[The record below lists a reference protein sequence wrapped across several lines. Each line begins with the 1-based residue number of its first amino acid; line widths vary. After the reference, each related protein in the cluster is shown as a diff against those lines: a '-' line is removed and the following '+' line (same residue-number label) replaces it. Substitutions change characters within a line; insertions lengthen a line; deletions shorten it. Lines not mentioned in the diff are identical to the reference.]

1 MQGQLGDKLVA
12 DLIREISAN
21 NSSGLLRLSRGKSIK
36 AIFFET
42 GAPVFAIS
50 NLTNEQLEHKLVK
63 DGLATYEQI
72 EQAKQRAG
80 KASRP
85 GRALIDMGILTEEA
99 LQEIVRG
106 QVRGIILSLFE
117 WNQGD
122 YLFDERIRATHD
134 VTLDVSVSDII
145 LEGTRHIA
153 NLQQLA
159 QVIAPNESVVVRAKS
174 NGIRLDSGKLMPIE
188 SYVLSR
194 IESPTAVSE
203 VGALSGITDED
214 AHRAVCAL
222 VAAGFLKLLDDGK
235 DVQAEPEP
243 DESID
248 LFREDV
254 MRKLHFYGSAD
265 YYEVLGVT
273 RQATTGDV
281 KTAYYQLAKKF
292 HPDRY
297 RQTEYT
303 DLRGKLEALFAI
315 ITQAY
320 ETLSQPAQR
329 ATYDK
334 KIRQSGALNK
344 PASTF
349 VTRKLPTNP
358 IAPPPEEE
366 NPDEELSSAPPDKT
380 PSAPLPPVQAAVVVQ
395 EPRPQP
401 GSQTPAQTAEQFYNQ
416 GRARY
421 DRKEYHAAVHL
432 LREAVKMDASQPHY
446 HFHLGIALI
455 RNPRTR
461 REAETHLSKASE
473 LDPYNPQIRV
483 KLGLLYKEAGL
494 AKKAEH
500 YFKEALSLDP
510 ENRVAMREL
519 GKEGSKKKKE
529 VAVSLWK
536 SDLGTIAKR
545 LFKKGDKK

>member
-1 MQGQLGDKLVA
+1 VQGQLGEKLVA

-36 AIFFET
+36 AIFFES

-50 NLTNEQLEHKLVK
+50 NLAAEQLEQKLVK
-63 DGLATYEQI
+63 DGLATYDQI
-72 EQAKQRAG
+72 EQAKQRSG

-85 GRALIDMGILTEEA
+85 GRALVDMGVITEGA
-99 LQEIVRG
+99 LRDIVHQ
-106 QVRGIILSLFE
+106 QVKGIILSLFE

-134 VTLDVSVSDII
+134 ATLDVSVADIL
-145 LEGTRHIA
+145 LEGARHIA
-153 NLQQLA
+153 SLQPLA
-159 QVIAPNESVVVRAKS
+159 QVIAPNDSVVVRAKS

-194 IESPTAVSE
+194 IESPTAVSD

-222 VAAGFLKLLDDGK
+222 VAAGFLKLLEDGK
-235 DVQAEPEP
+235 EVQPEPEP
-243 DESID
+243 DESLDRI
-248 LFREDV
+248 REDV
-254 MRKLHFYGSAD
+254 VRKLHFFGAAD
-265 YYEVLGVT
+265 YYEILGVT

-281 KTAYYQLAKKF
+281 KAAYYQLAKKF

-297 RQTEYT
+297 RQAEYA

-329 ATYDK
+329 AVYDK
-334 KIRQSGALNK
+334 KIRQSGPLSK

-358 IAPPPEEE
+358 IGPP
-366 NPDEELSSAPPDKT
+366 PDEEKSEDESSIAPPDNE
-380 PSAPLPPVQAAVVVQ
+380 PSAPLPTVQGAIVQ
-395 EPRPQP
+395 EPRPQAA
-401 GSQTPAQTAEQFYNQ
+401 SQTPAQTAEQLYNQ
-416 GRARY
+416 GRARF

-432 LREAVKMDASQPHY
+432 LREAIRLDATQPHY
-446 HFHLGIALI
+446 HFHLGLALI

-500 YFKEALSLDP
+500 YFNEALSLDP
-510 ENRVAMREL
+510 ENRVAKREL
-519 GKEGSKKKKE
+519 SKKDGKKKGE
-529 VAVSLWK
+529 AASIWK
-536 SDLGTIAKR
+536 ADFGAIAKR
-545 LFKKGDKK
+545 LFKKK

>member
-1 MQGQLGDKLVA
+1 MQGQLGEKLVA

-36 AIFFET
+36 AIFFES

-50 NLTNEQLEHKLVK
+50 NLTTEQLDNRLIK
-63 DGLATYEQI
+63 DGLASYEQI
-72 EQAKQRAG
+72 EQAKQKAG
-80 KASRP
+80 KATRP
-85 GRALIDMGILTEEA
+85 GRALIEMGVLTEEA
-99 LQEIVRG
+99 LGEIVRD
-106 QVRGIILSLFE
+106 QVKGIIFSLFE

-134 VTLDVSVSDII
+134 VTLDIPAADII
-145 LEGTRHIA
+145 LDGTRHIA
-153 NLQQLA
+153 DNQPLA
-159 QVIAPNESVVVRAKS
+159 QVIAPNDSIVVRAKT
-174 NGIRLDSGKLMPIE
+174 NGAKLDSGKLMPME

-194 IESPTAVSE
+194 IEAPTAVSE
-203 VGALSGITDED
+203 VGALSGLSEQD

-222 VAAGFLKLLDDGK
+222 VAAGLLKILEEGK
-235 DVQAEPEP
+235 EVEPEP
-243 DESID
+243 ETDESID
-248 LFREDV
+248 RVRDDV
-254 MRKLHFYGSAD
+254 VRKLHFYGSAD

-273 RQATTGDV
+273 RQATTADV
-281 KTAYYQLAKKF
+281 KMAYYQLAKKF

-297 RQTEYT
+297 RQAEYN

-329 ATYDK
+329 AVYDK
-334 KIRQSGALNK
+334 KIRESGPLSK
-344 PASTF
+344 PANTF
-349 VTRKLPTNP
+349 VTKKLPTNP
-358 IAPPPEEE
+358 I
-366 NPDEELSSAPPDKT
+366 SAPAEAESIGGDE
-380 PSAPLPPVQAAVVVQ
+380 PLPSPVDQAPSDPLTPVAAAVVT
-395 EPRPQP
+395 EARPQA
-401 GSQTPAQTAEQFYNQ
+401 STSTPAQTAEQLYQQ

-432 LREAVKMDASQPHY
+432 LREAIKLDPSQPHY

-461 REAETHLSKASE
+461 REAETHLTKAGE

-494 AKKAEH
+494 PKKAEH

-510 ENRVAMREL
+510 ENRAALREM
-519 GKEGSKKKKE
+519 GKQSSGKKKVE
-529 VAVSLWK
+529 AGSIWK

-545 LFKKGDKK
+545 IFKK

>member
-1 MQGQLGDKLVA
+1 MQGQLGAKLVA

-36 AIFFET
+36 AIFFES
-42 GAPVFAIS
+42 GSPVFAIS
-50 NLTNEQLEHKLVK
+50 NLTSEQLEHKLIK

-85 GRALIDMGILTEEA
+85 GRALIDMGVISDEA
-99 LQEIVRG
+99 LQGIVRE
-106 QVRGIILSLFE
+106 QVKGIILSLFE

-134 VTLDVSVSDII
+134 VTLDVSAADIL
-145 LEGTRHIA
+145 LEGTRHVA
-153 NLQQLA
+153 NHQPLA

-194 IESPTAVSE
+194 IESPTAVNE

-222 VAAGFLKLLDDGK
+222 VAAGFLKILDDGK

-243 DESID
+243 DELID
-248 LFREDV
+248 RVREDV

-265 YYEVLGVT
+265 YYEILGVT
-273 RQATTGDV
+273 RQATTGDI
-281 KTAYYQLAKKF
+281 KAAYYQLAKKF

-297 RQTEYT
+297 RQAEYT

-329 ATYDK
+329 AGYDK
-334 KIRQSGALNK
+334 KIRQSGPLSK

-366 NPDEELSSAPPDKT
+366 TSEDEISSAPPDTT
-380 PSAPLPPVQAAVVVQ
+380 PSAPLPPVQAAAVVQ
-395 EPRPQP
+395 EPRAQAS
-401 GSQTPAQTAEQFYNQ
+401 SQSPAQNAEQLYNQ

-500 YFKEALSLDP
+500 YFNEALSLDP
-510 ENRVAMREL
+510 ENRIAKREI
-519 GKEGSKKKKE
+519 GKKDGKGGKKKDE
-529 VAVSLWK
+529 AASIWK
-536 SDLGTIAKR
+536 SDLGSIAKR
-545 LFKKGDKK
+545 LFKR

>member
-1 MQGQLGDKLVA
+1 MQGQLGEKLVA
-12 DLIREISAN
+12 DLIRDIAAN

-36 AIFFET
+36 AIFFES
-42 GAPVFAIS
+42 GSPVFAIS
-50 NLTNEQLEHKLVK
+50 NLTTEQLDNRLIK

-72 EQAKQRAG
+72 EQAKQKAG

-85 GRALIDMGILTEEA
+85 ARALVDMGVVSEAA
-99 LQEIVRG
+99 LQALMRD
-106 QVRGIILSLFE
+106 QVKGIILSLFE

-134 VTLDVSVSDII
+134 VTLDVSAADII

-153 NLQQLA
+153 NHQPLA
-159 QVIAPNESVVVRAKS
+159 QVIAPNESVVIRAKN

-194 IESPTAVSE
+194 IESPIAVSE
-203 VGALSGITDED
+203 VGALSGITEED

-222 VAAGFLKLLDDGK
+222 VAAGFLKILEEGK
-235 DVQAEPEP
+235 DIQAEPES

-248 LFREDV
+248 RVREEV
-254 MRKLHFYGSAD
+254 TRKLHFYGSAD

-297 RQTEYT
+297 RQAEFT

-329 ATYDK
+329 ASYDK
-334 KIRQSGALNK
+334 KIRQSGPLNK
-344 PASTF
+344 PANTF
-349 VTRKLPTNP
+349 VTKKLPTNP
-358 IAPPPEEE
+358 IGPPPEEE
-366 NPDEELSSAPPDKT
+366 RDGDEPSSAPVDKKH
-380 PSAPLPPVQAAVVVQ
+380 SAPLPPVAAVVT
-395 EPRPQP
+395 EAGPSA
-401 GSQTPAQTAEQFYNQ
+401 GGQTPAQNAEQYYQQ

-432 LREAVKMDASQPHY
+432 LREAIKLDPSQPHY

-461 REAETHLSKASE
+461 REAETHLSKAGE

-494 AKKAEH
+494 ATKAEH

-510 ENRVAMREL
+510 ENRAALREL
-519 GKEGSKKKKE
+519 GRQQRGKKE
-529 VAVSLWK
+529 KGGSI
-536 SDLGTIAKR
+536 LGTITKR
-545 LFKKGDKK
+545 FFKK

>member
-1 MQGQLGDKLVA
+1 MQGQLGEKLVA

-36 AIFFET
+36 AIFFES
-42 GAPVFAIS
+42 GVPVFAIS
-50 NLTNEQLEHKLVK
+50 NLTTEQLDNRLIK
-63 DGLATYEQI
+63 DGLANYEQI
-72 EQAKQRAG
+72 EQAKQKAG

-85 GRALIDMGILTEEA
+85 GRALVEMGVLSEET
-99 LQEIVRG
+99 LREVVRD
-106 QVRGIILSLFE
+106 QVKGIIFSLFE

-134 VTLDVSVSDII
+134 VTLDVSAADII
-145 LEGTRHIA
+145 LEGIRHIA
-153 NLQQLA
+153 SQQTLA
-159 QVIAPNESVVVRAKS
+159 QVIAPNESVVVRTKG
-174 NGIRLDSGKLMPIE
+174 NGIRLDSGKLMPME

-203 VGALSGITDED
+203 VGALSGITEED

-222 VAAGFLKLLDDGK
+222 VGAGLLKILEAGK
-235 DVQAEPEP
+235 EPEPEPEP
-243 DESID
+243 DETID
-248 LFREDV
+248 HVREEV
-254 MRKLHFYGSAD
+254 IRKLHFYGSAD

-273 RQATTGDV
+273 RQATTGDI
-281 KTAYYQLAKKF
+281 KMAYYQLAKKF

-297 RQTEYT
+297 RQAEYN

-329 ATYDK
+329 AVYDK
-334 KIRQSGALNK
+334 KIRESGSLNK
-344 PASTF
+344 PANTF
-349 VTRKLPTNP
+349 VTKKLPTNP
-358 IAPPPEEE
+358 IGPPPEEDKAG
-366 NPDEELSSAPPDKT
+366 DELLAAQIDQA
-380 PSAPLPPVQAAVVVQ
+380 PSAPLPPVAAAVVA
-395 EPRPQP
+395 ETRQP
-401 GSQTPAQTAEQFYNQ
+401 AISQTPAQAAEHNYQQ

-432 LREAVKMDASQPHY
+432 LREAIKLDPTQPHY

-461 REAETHLSKASE
+461 REAEIHLTKAGE
-473 LDPYNPQIRV
+473 LDPYNAQIRV
-483 KLGLLYKEAGL
+483 KVGLLYKEAGL

-510 ENRVAMREL
+510 ENRAALREL
-519 GKEGSKKKKE
+519 GKQSGGKKKQE
-529 VAVSLWK
+529 AASIWK
-536 SDLGTIAKR
+536 ADLGTIAKR
-545 LFKKGDKK
+545 LFKK

>member
-1 MQGQLGDKLVA
+1 VQGQLGEKLVA

-50 NLTNEQLEHKLVK
+50 NLTNEQLEHKLIK
-63 DGLATYEQI
+63 DGLVTYEQI

-85 GRALIDMGILTEEA
+85 GRALVDMGVIAEGDLRD
-99 LQEIVRG
+99 IVRE
-106 QVRGIILSLFE
+106 QVKGIILSLFE

-134 VTLDVSVSDII
+134 VTLDVSAADII

-153 NLQQLA
+153 NLQPLA

-235 DVQAEPEP
+235 EVQSEPEP

-248 LFREDV
+248 RIREDV

-297 RQTEYT
+297 RQAEYA

-344 PASTF
+344 PANTF
-349 VTRKLPTNP
+349 VTTKLPTNP
-358 IAPPPEEE
+358 IAPPEEE
-366 NPDEELSSAPPDKT
+366 KSDDEISSAPSDKT
-380 PSAPLPPVQAAVVVQ
+380 PSAPLPSVAAAAVVA
-395 EPRPQP
+395 EAHPQA
-401 GSQTPAQTAEQFYNQ
+401 GSQTPAQTAEQYYNQ
-416 GRARY
+416 GRQRY

-510 ENRVAMREL
+510 GNRIAMREL
-519 GKEGSKKKKE
+519 GKQDGKKAE
-529 VAVSLWK
+529 ATSIWK

-545 LFKKGDKK
+545 LFKK

>member
-1 MQGQLGDKLVA
+1 MQGQLGGKLVA

-36 AIFFET
+36 AIFFES

-50 NLTNEQLEHKLVK
+50 NLTAEQLEHQLIKE
-63 DGLATYEQI
+63 GLATSDQV

-85 GRALIDMGILTEEA
+85 GRALVDMGVVTEEA
-99 LQEIVRG
+99 LQEIVRR
-106 QVRGIILSLFE
+106 QVKGIILSLFE

-134 VTLDVSVSDII
+134 VTLDVSVADIL

-153 NLQQLA
+153 DLQPLA

-222 VAAGFLKLLDDGK
+222 VAAGFLKLMDDGK
-235 DVQAEPEP
+235 EVQAEPDP

-254 MRKLHFYGSAD
+254 VRKLHFYGSAD

-281 KTAYYQLAKKF
+281 KAAYYQLAKKF

-297 RQTEYT
+297 RQAEYT

-329 ATYDK
+329 ASYDK
-334 KIRQSGALNK
+334 KIRQSGPLSK

-366 NPDEELSSAPPDKT
+366 KPDDEISSAPPDKA
-380 PSAPLPPVQAAVVVQ
+380 PSAPLPTAQAATAQ
-395 EPRPQP
+395 EPRAQAA
-401 GSQTPAQTAEQFYNQ
+401 SQTPAQTAEQLYNQ

-432 LREAVKMDASQPHY
+432 LREAIKLDATQPHY

-483 KLGLLYKEAGL
+483 KLGLLYREAGL
-494 AKKAEH
+494 AMKAEH

-510 ENRVAMREL
+510 ENRIAKREL
-519 GKEGSKKKKE
+519 GKKDGKKKGE
-529 VAVSLWK
+529 AASIWK

-545 LFKKGDKK
+545 LFKK